1 MKSIKTLITCSLL
14 LTSLSALAVDD
25 TKMKALDV
33 TDPEMDYIDKSPDKR
48 VAPPAGINKSVLV
61 EATATVTA
69 VDMANHLVTIQG
81 PEGNSAVIQV
91 TDQVKNLPQVKI
103 GDKVNIKYY
112 RSAAASI
119 VKLGDDA
126 ELGAVAVTGAKATA
140 AAGEKPAGAIGMK
153 ITRRAEVVFVD
164 PYQKFISFRSPD
176 RGLRKIS
183 LKDTPDLQHYLKELK
198 KGDIV
203 EVTYTE
209 AMAISLEPAN

>member
-1 MKSIKTLITCSLL
+1 MKSIKILVACSILMTPVL
-14 LTSLSALAVDD
+14 VLA
-25 TKMKALDV
+25 AN
-33 TDPEMDYIDKSPDKR
+33 DPEMDYIDMSPDNR
-48 VAPPAGINKSVLV
+48 VAPPAGIDKPVLL

-69 VDMANHLVTIQG
+69 MDMNNHLVTIQG
-81 PEGNSAVIQV
+81 PEGDLAVIQV
-91 TDQVKNLPQVKI
+91 TDQVKNLSQVKV

-119 VKLGDDA
+119 VKLGEDTK
-126 ELGAVAVTGAKATA
+126 LGAIKAIGAKATA
-140 AAGEKPAGAIGMK
+140 QAGENPAGAIGVKM
-153 ITRRAEVVFVD
+153 TRRAEVVFVD

-183 LKDTPDLQHYLKELK
+183 LKGTNLEHYLNELK

-209 AMAISLEPAN
+209 ALAISLQPAD